1 MCVFCARAGPSSASI
16 EMGPGGCPGKWG
28 GVARNSTNGKL
39 PYIYIRQSG
48 EDGDDKAEKLKAE
61 NTKMTRSLWALV
73 VRGWG
78 GHKQKQIMEKTKK
91 AMDAALLTQVAQAL
105 SRAFSAFILNLE
117 AAWSSRP

>member
-16 EMGPGGCPGKWG
+16 EIGPGGCPGKWG

-73 VRGWG
+73 VRGG
-78 GHKQKQIMEKTKK
+78 GNNNKRKK
-91 AMDAALLTQVAQAL
+91 KVMGAALLTQVEQAL